1 MQSGSI
7 PGLVRRLLL
16 LEALQQPVSWSMLA
30 PSLQAAWQQQ
40 QHVDLARSAAG
51 SCSSSSDSKFHAI
64 CGSWMPQLLR
74 ALLQPNDDVQLDDC
88 TGLAD
93 LVARERRAVLNS
105 KRQQQKLGAATAGSA
120 AAANLAAAAD
130 RLSLDRYALVC
141 LADPSC
147 RYSLT
152 CWVLAWHAAL
162 AQQGGHYDSA
172 ASR

>member
-1 MQSGSI
+1 MLMLVLEALQRDLLRLPEESRDLAMGMHQMEDEAELQAAHVLRQQYSRALQVSFCKSGSI
-7 PGLVRRLLL
+7 PGL
-16 LEALQQPVSWSMLA
+16 
-30 PSLQAAWQQQ
+30 
-40 QHVDLARSAAG
+40 
-51 SCSSSSDSKFHAI
+51 
-64 CGSWMPQLLR
+64 LLR
-74 ALLQPNDDVQLDDC
+74 TLLQPNDDVQLDDC
-88 TGLAD
+88 TGLIAD
-93 LVARERRAVLNS
+93 LVARERRAVLNG

-120 AAANLAAAAD
+120 AAANLGAAAD